1 MYKRIYKNMQLL
13 TLFTLIISIILILLV
28 CYTNFNARLKSEIKN
43 ETLILAD
50 IVNEET
56 DTAEVLQRL
65 EKRSYDKRITLVSE
79 SGEVL
84 YDNDVYAGELDN
96 HSGRPE
102 IDAALKS
109 GFGEAQRRSET
120 LGKNVYYYA
129 VRLNSGEVLRAAGQI
144 QDVYRMFLSISI
156 PVLAIAVFIYIITI
170 FIAKNLT
177 ENITRPINDI
187 NLTGEEWDNV
197 YDELIPLLKRI
208 QGQNAEIKR
217 QMEKVKRQKIRL
229 QAIGENM
236 NEGLIV
242 LDKNGLIISANDS
255 ALEIFNA
262 AGRDVI
268 HQSFLHLT
276 RDMEMEAHLEK
287 AFEGN
292 KDTFTTLINQ
302 KAYQIFYSPVFENS
316 AVSGIVMLVFD
327 ISAKAEAEQIRRE
340 FSANVSHELKTPLTT
355 ILGYSQIINNDIAKP
370 EDIRGFMMKIEKEAS
385 RLLALID
392 DIIELSRLDEQSD
405 EMRMCKIDLLD
416 IVNEVAEQLSE
427 KAAQKNVTISVSG
440 SNTVIEGNPHQI
452 TELVYNICDNAIKY
466 NRDGGSVSI
475 ALGDKQLSISDTGIG
490 IPAEYLD
497 RIFERFFRV
506 DKSRSKKVNGT
517 GLGLS
522 IVKHI
527 AMRHKAEINVKSV
540 PNEGT
545 CFTVSFKN

>member
-28 CYTNFNARLKSEIKN
+28 CYTNFNSRLKSEIKN

-50 IVNEET
+50 IVNEEE
-56 DTAEVLQRL
+56 DTADVLQRL

-84 YDNDVYAGELDN
+84 YDNDVYAGDMDN

-102 IDAALKS
+102 IDAALKF

-120 LGKNVYYYA
+120 LGKTVYYYA
-129 VRLNSGEVLRAAGQI
+129 VRLRNGGILRAGGHI
-144 QDVYRMFLSISI
+144 EDVYRMFLSIAI
-156 PVLAIAVFIYIITI
+156 PVLAIAVFIYIITV

-242 LDKNGLIISANDS
+242 LDSNGLIISANDS

-276 RDMEMEAHLEK
+276 RDIEMEAHLEK

-405 EMRMCKIDLLD
+405 EMCMCKINLLD
-416 IVNEVAEQLSE
+416 IVNDVAEQLSG

-440 SNTVIEGNPHQI
+440 SNTVIEGNPRQI
-452 TELVYNICDNAIKY
+452 TELIYNICDNAIKY
-466 NRDGGSVSI
+466 NRDGGGVSI

-490 IPAEYLD
+490 IPEEYLD

-527 AMRHKAEINVKSV
+527 AMRHNAEISVKSV

-545 CFTVSFKN
+545 CFTVSFNG